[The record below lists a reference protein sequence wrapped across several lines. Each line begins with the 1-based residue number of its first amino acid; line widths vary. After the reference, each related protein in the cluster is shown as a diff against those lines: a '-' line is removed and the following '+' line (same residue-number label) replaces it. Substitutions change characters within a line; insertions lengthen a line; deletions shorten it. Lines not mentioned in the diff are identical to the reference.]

1 MTDYDVIVIGAGN
14 AGLTSAAY
22 LAKKGVKVLVLERHN
37 VPGGSAT
44 SFCRGRFEFEVSLH
58 QICGVGTEKAPGPL
72 RNLFERIGVLD
83 KLEFLEMDD
92 LYNFLYLPQK
102 GSIAL
107 PPDINEITSLL
118 QGLFPREKKA
128 IKAYLDLVTKVAYEV
143 IGVQYFQD
151 PEVSKGK
158 YPEYFKYALKSTQ
171 QVLDSFFKDPVLKSV
186 LGAYWGY
193 LGLPPDR
200 LGFADLA
207 LTFRAYCDFKPQ
219 HFKGGSQALSNAI
232 ADTILENG
240 GSIRYNCGAEKIIM
254 KNGAVQGVMTQS
266 GDEITSQ
273 FVISN
278 SSKIS
283 TYYELMD
290 PEDAPE
296 SIKAEL
302 RQASVAMS
310 SFVLYLGFDAEPEAL
325 GFKQST
331 NFMVGTTDNAIAYQR
346 MQALDINENDFAAI
360 SCYDLIDPQFS
371 PPGTCQAMAL
381 VLKYADPWLKVPPAQ
396 YSDTKYRCA
405 QSFLDVLENFF
416 PNIKK
421 HIEEIEIATP
431 LTFMRYLGTPGGTF
445 YGFDNFIKDSELFLP
460 NVSGIPGLYNAGC
473 WVGMPGFQPT
483 LESGVRTARSIIKDL
498 NA

>member
-58 QICGVGTEKAPGPL
+58 QICGIGTEKAPGPL
-72 RNLFERIGVLD
+72 RNLFQRIGVLD

-92 LYNFLYLPQK
+92 LYNFLHLPQK
-102 GSIAL
+102 TSITL
-107 PPDINEITSLL
+107 PPDIGEITFLL
-118 QGLFPREKKA
+118 QGLFPKEKKE
-128 IKAYLDLVTKVAYEV
+128 IKAYLDLVTKVAYDV
-143 IGVQYFQD
+143 ISILYMQD
-151 PEVSKGK
+151 PDVSKAK

-171 QVLDSFFKDPVLKSV
+171 EVLDSFFEDPLLKSV

-200 LGFADLA
+200 LSFSDLA
-207 LTFRAYCDFKPQ
+207 LMFRAYCDFKPQ

-240 GSIRYNCGAEKIIM
+240 GSICYNCAAEKIIM
-254 KNGAVQGVMTQS
+254 KNGAVQGVITQT

-273 FVISN
+273 SVISN

-290 PEDAPE
+290 PEDVPE
-296 SIKAEL
+296 SIKTEL
-302 RQASVAMS
+302 RQTTIAMS
-310 SFVLYLGFDAEPEAL
+310 SFILYLGFHAEPEDV

-331 NFMVGTTDNAIAYQR
+331 NFMVGSLDNDMAYKR
-346 MQALDINENDFAAI
+346 MKALDLNE
-360 SCYDLIDPQFS
+360 
-371 PPGTCQAMAL
+371 
-381 VLKYADPWLKVPPAQ
+381 
-396 YSDTKYRCA
+396 
-405 QSFLDVLENFF
+405 
-416 PNIKK
+416 
-421 HIEEIEIATP
+421 
-431 LTFMRYLGTPGGTF
+431 
-445 YGFDNFIKDSELFLP
+445 SEMFLP
-460 NVSGIPGLYNAGC
+460 NISGVSGLYNAGC
-473 WVGMPGFQPT
+473 WVGMPGYQPT
-483 LESGVRTARSIIKDL
+483 LESGVRTARTIIRDL